1 MRKIHLKNC
10 QKVILMAVVMFCTLS
25 SLYAQVGQTVTGV
38 VKDTEGE
45 PLIGVSVL
53 EIGTSNGAVTNLD
66 GQYTLTLTKNKSVLA
81 FSYIGYTKQEISVSG
96 RKSIIVVMKEDAVG
110 LQEVIVTGY
119 GKTVTKDKL
128 TAAISKVSSEVLE
141 RGVRA
146 NPLTALAGTVT
157 GVRVTQ
163 TSGQPGSGP
172 SIQVRAG
179 ASLNGKGSPLY
190 IIDGVQKDDMND
202 INSNDIESIEI
213 LKDAAAT
220 ALYGARANNGV
231 VLVTTKSGH
240 VGKTTITL
248 NVNVGKG
255 FARDNYNFLNARDY
269 LYWERMAANR
279 SGDDL
284 NLVNGWGTG
293 NDITADGNQT
303 ASGIYST
310 TILTDKNKYLLDYG
324 WQSMKDPVTDNY
336 LLFKETNMRDLNM
349 QDAWTQDYNISFSG
363 GNEKGKYYSS
373 IGYYDETGFPLESG
387 YERLSF
393 NLNGEYKI
401 KNWLKASGFVN
412 FSRSETNPNYMS
424 DANFWSVVPAVPPTF
439 KGANMDGTVIKLIN
453 NTQNA
458 NWNEMKNYYYRRN
471 TAYKTTLGTSF
482 QIDLMKGLSLKL
494 SGMWYLH
501 MVEKESFNKELP
513 NGPGKV
519 DSNRKA
525 SADYARR
532 LDQTYNAIFNYN
544 TSFGDHSISAV
555 GGFEMIDKYNF
566 GLKASGQ
573 GATSDDFIGLQ
584 FTEPLDANGKS
595 TRNMSTTHTQ
605 ERIMSGFI
613 NASYDYKS
621 KYLFSFSGRYD
632 GYSKLVDN
640 RWGFFPGVSAAWN
653 VYREEFMEKYLDIFS
668 NMKLRMGY
676 GQNGNVNGI
685 GLYELQGSYANAGNY
700 NGVYGL
706 LIDDIAYPGLRWEKT
721 TSFDAAIELG
731 LFNKVDFSVGYFN
744 KKTTDL
750 IADVPLSASSG
761 VGSMKTNN
769 GAVRSQGMELEV
781 NYRIF
786 DRKDFKWNV
795 GANVT
800 FVKSK
805 VLKLPD
811 NGNENNRQGGTEV
824 YKGKGSNETVWRGG
838 IQEGQS
844 YGDIYGFKMTHVV
857 RDEAD
862 LANYAYYVDK
872 VPSQP
877 VYGPAAYAQL
887 TVEQQ
892 KNAQKLAPGDAV
904 WYDVNGD
911 GIIDTHDQV
920 KLGNSIPKWMGGFNT
935 SASWKGLTLFA
946 RFDYALGYKKWN
958 SGYQYF
964 MGITSGSFNV
974 PELAKKTWT
983 EDNPTAGLPVLMT
996 NDTNFKKN
1004 YTRNTSLFWENAAY
1018 LCAREIS
1025 LSYDLPSQWTKKAMM
1040 EKVTVTLTGQNL
1052 FYVTS
1057 NNLYTPEYDS
1067 KNNTKDDGKG
1077 GYALPKTV
1085 LMGIKVV
1092 F

>member
-1 MRKIHLKNC
+1 MRKIHLKYYRE
-10 QKVILMAVVMFCTLS
+10 VIFMVVAMLCS
-25 SLYAQVGQTVTGV
+25 IVSIYAQVGQMVSGV
-38 VKDTEGE
+38 VKDVAGE

-53 EIGTSNGAVTNLD
+53 EVGTSNGAITDLD
-66 GQYTLTLTKNKSVLA
+66 GKYTLTLTKNKSVLV
-81 FSYIGYTKQEISVSG
+81 FSYIGYVQQNVSVDG
-96 RKSIIVVMKEDAVG
+96 RKNIMVVMKDDAIG

-141 RGVRA
+141 KGVRS

-163 TSGQPGSGP
+163 TSGQPGAGP

-179 ASLNGKGSPLY
+179 ASLNGSGSPLY

-202 INSNDIESIEI
+202 INNNDIESIEV

-240 VGKTTITL
+240 VGKTTVTL
-248 NVNVGKG
+248 NVNIGKG
-255 FARDNYNFLNARDY
+255 FARDNYDFMNARDY
-269 LYWERMAANR
+269 LYWERMAAKR
-279 SGDDL
+279 SGDDM

-293 NDITADGNQT
+293 NDITADGNK
-303 ASGIYST
+303 SSNGIYST
-310 TILTDKNKYLLDYG
+310 SILTDKNKYLLDYG
-324 WQSMKDPVTDNY
+324 WQSMKDPASDNY
-336 LLFKETNMRDLNM
+336 LLFKETDFMKLNT
-349 QDAWTQDYNISFSG
+349 QDAWTQDYNVSFSG
-363 GNEKGKYYSS
+363 GNDKGKYYSS

-387 YERLSF
+387 YQRLSF

-401 KNWLKASGFVN
+401 KSWLKASGFVN

-424 DANFWSVVPAVPPTF
+424 DANFWSVVAAAPPTF
-439 KGANMDGTVIKLIN
+439 KGANLDGTVITLLN

-482 QIDLMKGLSLKL
+482 QVDLMKGLSLKL
-494 SGMWYLH
+494 SGMWYLW
-501 MVEKESFNKELP
+501 MKETESFDKELP
-513 NGPGKV
+513 TAPGKLN
-519 DSNRKA
+519 SNRKA
-525 SADYARR
+525 SATYARK
-532 LDQTYNAIFNYN
+532 LDQTYNAILNYN
-544 TSFGDHSISAV
+544 ASFGDHNVSAV
-555 GGFEMIDKYNF
+555 GGFEIIDKYNY
-566 GLKASGQ
+566 GLSASGQ

-584 FTEPLDANGKS
+584 FTAPLDANGKS

-605 ERIMSGFI
+605 ERIMSGFV
-613 NASYDYKS
+613 NATYDYKS
-621 KYLFSFSGRYD
+621 RYLFSFSGRYD

-668 NMKLRMGY
+668 NIKIRMGY

-685 GLYELQGSYANAGNY
+685 GLYELQGSYGNAGNY
-700 NGVYGL
+700 NGIYGL
-706 LIDDIAYPGLRWEKT
+706 LINDIAYPGLRWEKT
-721 TSFDAAIELG
+721 TSFDTAIELG
-731 LFNKVDFSVGYFN
+731 LFNKVDLAVGYFN

-750 IADVPLSASSG
+750 IANVPLASSSG
-761 VGSMKTNN
+761 VGSMTTNN

-795 GANVT
+795 GANIT

-805 VLKLPD
+805 ILQLPD

-824 YKGKGSNETVWRGG
+824 YKGKGSNETVWKGG
-838 IQEGQS
+838 MQEGQS
-844 YGDIYGFKMTHVV
+844 YGDIYGFKMMHVV

-872 VPSQP
+872 IPSKP

-892 KNAQKLAPGDAV
+892 KNAQQLAPGDAV

-911 GIIDTHDQV
+911 GIIDTYDQV
-920 KLGNSIPKWMGGFNT
+920 KLGNEIPKWMGGFNT
-935 SASWKGLTLFA
+935 SVTWKGLTLFA

-964 MGITSGSFNV
+964 MGITSGHFNV
-974 PELAKKTWT
+974 PDLAKKTWT
-983 EDNPTAGLPVLMT
+983 EDNPGAELPVLMT

-1004 YTRNTSLFWENAAY
+1004 YTRNTSLFWEDASY

-1025 LSYDLPSQWTKKAMM
+1025 LSYDLPSQWTKKALMD
-1040 EKVTVTLTGQNL
+1040 KVTVTLTGQNL
-1052 FYVTS
+1052 FYITD
-1057 NNLYTPEYDS
+1057 NRLYTPEYGTTS
-1067 KNNTKDDGKG
+1067 SNKG

-1085 LMGIKVV
+1085 LMGLKVV

>member
-1 MRKIHLKNC
+1 MRKIHLKSC
-10 QKVILMAVVMFCTLS
+10 QKVILMAVVMLCSLS

-53 EIGTSNGAVTNLD
+53 EIGTSNGAITNLD

-163 TSGQPGSGP
+163 TSGQPGTGP

-179 ASLNGKGSPLY
+179 ASLDGKGSPLY

-202 INSNDIESIEI
+202 INSNDIASIEI

-471 TAYKTTLGTSF
+471 TAYKTTL
-482 QIDLMKGLSLKL
+482 
-494 SGMWYLH
+494 
-501 MVEKESFNKELP
+501 
-513 NGPGKV
+513 
-519 DSNRKA
+519 
-525 SADYARR
+525 
-532 LDQTYNAIFNYN
+532 
-544 TSFGDHSISAV
+544 
-555 GGFEMIDKYNF
+555 
-566 GLKASGQ
+566 
-573 GATSDDFIGLQ
+573 
-584 FTEPLDANGKS
+584 
-595 TRNMSTTHTQ
+595 
-605 ERIMSGFI
+605 
-613 NASYDYKS
+613 
-621 KYLFSFSGRYD
+621 
-632 GYSKLVDN
+632 
-640 RWGFFPGVSAAWN
+640 
-653 VYREEFMEKYLDIFS
+653 
-668 NMKLRMGY
+668 
-676 GQNGNVNGI
+676 
-685 GLYELQGSYANAGNY
+685 
-700 NGVYGL
+700 
-706 LIDDIAYPGLRWEKT
+706 
-721 TSFDAAIELG
+721 
-731 LFNKVDFSVGYFN
+731 
-744 KKTTDL
+744 
-750 IADVPLSASSG
+750 
-761 VGSMKTNN
+761 
-769 GAVRSQGMELEV
+769 
-781 NYRIF
+781 
-786 DRKDFKWNV
+786 
-795 GANVT
+795 
-800 FVKSK
+800 
-805 VLKLPD
+805 
-811 NGNENNRQGGTEV
+811 
-824 YKGKGSNETVWRGG
+824 
-838 IQEGQS
+838 
-844 YGDIYGFKMTHVV
+844 
-857 RDEAD
+857 
-862 LANYAYYVDK
+862 
-872 VPSQP
+872 
-877 VYGPAAYAQL
+877 
-887 TVEQQ
+887 
-892 KNAQKLAPGDAV
+892 
-904 WYDVNGD
+904 
-911 GIIDTHDQV
+911 
-920 KLGNSIPKWMGGFNT
+920 
-935 SASWKGLTLFA
+935 
-946 RFDYALGYKKWN
+946 
-958 SGYQYF
+958 
-964 MGITSGSFNV
+964 
-974 PELAKKTWT
+974 
-983 EDNPTAGLPVLMT
+983 
-996 NDTNFKKN
+996 
-1004 YTRNTSLFWENAAY
+1004 
-1018 LCAREIS
+1018 
-1025 LSYDLPSQWTKKAMM
+1025 
-1040 EKVTVTLTGQNL
+1040 
-1052 FYVTS
+1052 
-1057 NNLYTPEYDS
+1057 
-1067 KNNTKDDGKG
+1067 
-1077 GYALPKTV
+1077 
-1085 LMGIKVV
+1085 
-1092 F
+1092 

>member
-1 MRKIHLKNC
+1 MRKIHLKYC
-10 QKVILMAVVMFCTLS
+10 REVIFVVVAMLCS
-25 SLYAQVGQTVTGV
+25 IGSIYAQVEQTVSGV
-38 VKDTEGE
+38 VKDVAGE

-53 EIGTSNGAVTNLD
+53 EVGTSNGAITDLD
-66 GQYTLTLTKNKSVLA
+66 GKYTLTLTKSKSVLA
-81 FSYIGYTKQEISVSG
+81 FSYIGYVQQNIHVDG
-96 RKSIIVVMKEDAVG
+96 RKNITVVMKDDAIG

-141 RGVRA
+141 KGVRS

-163 TSGQPGSGP
+163 TSGQPGAGP

-179 ASLNGKGSPLY
+179 ASLNGSGSPLY

-202 INSNDIESIEI
+202 INSNDIESIEV

-240 VGKTTITL
+240 VGKTTVTL
-248 NVNVGKG
+248 NVNIGKG
-255 FARDNYNFLNARDY
+255 FARDNYDFMNARDY
-269 LYWERMAANR
+269 LYWERMAAKR
-279 SGDDL
+279 SGDDM

-293 NDITADGNQT
+293 NDITADGNK
-303 ASGIYST
+303 SSNGIYST
-310 TILTDKNKYLLDYG
+310 SILTDKNKYLLDYG
-324 WQSMKDPVTDNY
+324 WQSMKDPASDN
-336 LLFKETNMRDLNM
+336 NV
-349 QDAWTQDYNISFSG
+349 SFSG
-363 GNEKGKYYSS
+363 GNDKGKYYSS

-387 YERLSF
+387 YQRLSF

-401 KNWLKASGFVN
+401 KSWLKASGFVN

-424 DANFWSVVPAVPPTF
+424 DANFWSVVAAAPPTF
-439 KGANMDGTVIKLIN
+439 KGANLDGTVITLLN

-482 QIDLMKGLSLKL
+482 QVDLMKGLSLKL
-494 SGMWYLH
+494 SGMWYLW
-501 MVEKESFNKELP
+501 MKETESFDKELP
-513 NGPGKV
+513 TAPGKLN
-519 DSNRKA
+519 SNRKA
-525 SADYARR
+525 SATYARK
-532 LDQTYNAIFNYN
+532 LDQTYNAILNYN
-544 TSFGDHSISAV
+544 VSFGDHNVSAV
-555 GGFEMIDKYNF
+555 GGFEMIDKYNY
-566 GLKASGQ
+566 GLSASGQ

-584 FTEPLDANGKS
+584 FTAPLDANGKS

-605 ERIMSGFI
+605 ERIMSGFL
-613 NASYDYKS
+613 NATYDYKS

-668 NMKLRMGY
+668 NMKVRMGY

-685 GLYELQGSYANAGNY
+685 GLYELQGSYGTAGNY
-700 NGVYGL
+700 NGIYGL

-721 TSFDAAIELG
+721 TSFDTAIELG
-731 LFNKVDFSVGYFN
+731 LFNKVDLTVGYFN

-750 IADVPLSASSG
+750 IANVPLASSSG
-761 VGSMKTNN
+761 VGSMTTNN

-786 DRKDFKWNV
+786 DRKDFKWNI
-795 GANVT
+795 GANIT

-805 VLKLPD
+805 ILQLPD

-824 YKGKGSNETVWRGG
+824 YKGKGSNETVWKGG

-844 YGDIYGFKMTHVV
+844 YGDIYGFKMMGVV

-872 VPSQP
+872 IPSKP

-892 KNAQKLAPGDAV
+892 KNAQQLAPGDAV

-911 GIIDTHDQV
+911 GTIDTYDQV
-920 KLGNSIPKWMGGFNT
+920 KLGNEIPKWMGGFNT
-935 SASWKGLTLFA
+935 SVTWKGLTLFA

-964 MGITSGSFNV
+964 MGITSGHFNV
-974 PELAKKTWT
+974 PDLAKKTWT
-983 EDNPTAGLPVLMT
+983 EDNPGAELPVLMT

-1004 YTRNTSLFWENAAY
+1004 YTRNTSLFWEDASY

-1025 LSYDLPSQWTKKAMM
+1025 LSYDLPSQWTKKALMD
-1040 EKVTVTLTGQNL
+1040 KVTVTLTGQNL
-1052 FYVTS
+1052 FYITD
-1057 NNLYTPEYDS
+1057 NRLYTPEYGTTSGD
-1067 KNNTKDDGKG
+1067 KG

-1085 LMGIKVV
+1085 LMGLKVM

>member
-1 MRKIHLKNC
+1 MRKIHLKYC
-10 QKVILMAVVMFCTLS
+10 RKVIFIAVAILCSIS
-25 SLYAQVGQTVTGV
+25 SMYAQIGQAVSGI
-38 VKDTEGE
+38 VKDAEGE

-53 EIGTSNGAVTNLD
+53 EVGTSNGAITNLD
-66 GQYTLTLTKNKSVLA
+66 GKYTLTLTKNKSVLA
-81 FSYIGYTKQEISVSG
+81 FSYIGYTKQDISVSG
-96 RKSIIVVMKEDAVG
+96 RKSITVVMTEDAVG

-141 RGVRA
+141 RGIRS

-163 TSGQPGSGP
+163 SSGSPGSGP

-179 ASLNGKGSPLY
+179 ASLDGKGSPLY

-202 INSNDIESIEI
+202 INSNDIESIEV

-248 NVNVGKG
+248 NVNIGKG
-255 FARDNYNFLNARDY
+255 FVRDNYDFMNARDY
-269 LYWERMAANR
+269 LYWERKAAYRRGADMN
-279 SGDDL
+279 S
-284 NLVNGWGTG
+284 VNMGWGTG
-293 NDITADGNQT
+293 NDITADGNVST
-303 ASGIYST
+303 SGIYST

-324 WQSMKDPVTDNY
+324 WQSMKDPVSDDY
-336 LLFKETNMRDLNM
+336 LLFKETDFLKLNT
-349 QDAWTQDYNISFSG
+349 QDAWTQDYNLSFSG
-363 GNEKGKYYSS
+363 GNDKGKYYSS

-387 YERLSF
+387 YKRLSF

-401 KNWLKASGFVN
+401 KSWLKASGFVN
-412 FSRSETNPNYMS
+412 FSRSETNPNFMS
-424 DANFWSVVPAVPPTF
+424 DANFWSVVAAAPPTF
-439 KGANMDGTVIKLIN
+439 KGANLDGTVIKLVN
-453 NTQNA
+453 NYQNA
-458 NWNEMKNYYYRRN
+458 NWNEMKDYYYRRN
-471 TAYKTTLGTSF
+471 TAYKTTLGASF
-482 QIDLMKGLSLKL
+482 QVDLMKGLSLKL
-494 SGMWYLH
+494 NGMWYLW
-501 MVEKESFNKELP
+501 MKETESFNKEFP
-513 NGPGKV
+513 TAPGKT
-519 DSNRKA
+519 NATRAA
-525 SADYARR
+525 SAGYARK
-532 LDQTYNAIFNYN
+532 LDQTYNAILNYN
-544 TSFGDHSISAV
+544 TSFGNHNINAV
-555 GGFEMIDKYNF
+555 GGFEIIDKYSY
-566 GLKASGQ
+566 GMKAAGQ

-584 FTEPLDANGKS
+584 FTEPLNADGKS
-595 TRNMSTTHTQ
+595 TRTMSTTHTQ
-605 ERIMSGFI
+605 ERIMSGFV

-668 NMKLRMGY
+668 NMKVRMGY

-685 GLYELQGSYANAGNY
+685 GLYELQGSYANSGNY
-700 NGVYGL
+700 NGIYGL
-706 LIDDIAYPGLRWEKT
+706 LINDIAYPGLRWEKT
-721 TSFDAAIELG
+721 TSFDTAIELG
-731 LFNKVDFSVGYFN
+731 LFNKVDLTVGYFN

-750 IADVPLSASSG
+750 IADVPLSSSSG
-761 VGSMKTNN
+761 VGAMKTNN

-781 NYRIF
+781 NYRVF
-786 DRKDFKWNV
+786 DRKDFKWNI
-795 GANVT
+795 GANIT

-805 VLKLPD
+805 VLKLPA

-824 YKGKGSNETVWRGG
+824 YKGKGSNETVWMGG

-844 YGDIYGFKMTHVV
+844 YGDIYGFQMTHIV

-872 VPSQP
+872 IPSQP

-892 KNAQKLAPGDAV
+892 KNAQLLAPGDAV

-911 GIIDTHDQV
+911 GTIDTHDQV

-935 SASWKGLTLFA
+935 SVTWKGLTLFA

-958 SGYQYF
+958 GGLKYF
-964 MGITSGSFNV
+964 MGMSSGHFNV
-974 PELAKKTWT
+974 PELAKETWT
-983 EDNPTAGLPVLMT
+983 EENPDAEYPVLVMHDVT
-996 NDTNFKKN
+996 GKCN
-1004 YTRNTSLFWENAAY
+1004 YNRNTSLLCEDASY

-1025 LSYDLPSQWTKKAMM
+1025 LSYDLPVQWTKKAMM
-1040 EKVTVTLTGQNL
+1040 EKVTLTLTGQNL
-1052 FYVTS
+1052 FYVTNS
-1057 NNLYTPEYDS
+1057 HLYSPEYGTSD
-1067 KNNTKDDGKG
+1067 NDKG

-1085 LMGIKVV
+1085 LMGLKVV

>member
-1 MRKIHLKNC
+1 MRKIHLKYC
-10 QKVILMAVVMFCTLS
+10 REVIFVVVAMLCS
-25 SLYAQVGQTVTGV
+25 IGSIYAQVEQTVSGV
-38 VKDTEGE
+38 VKDVAGE

-53 EIGTSNGAVTNLD
+53 EVGTSNGAITDLD
-66 GQYTLTLTKNKSVLA
+66 GKYTLTLTKSKSVLA
-81 FSYIGYTKQEISVSG
+81 FSYIGYVQQNIHVDG
-96 RKSIIVVMKEDAVG
+96 RKNITVVMKDDAIG

-141 RGVRA
+141 KGVRS

-163 TSGQPGSGP
+163 TSGQPGAGP

-179 ASLNGKGSPLY
+179 ASLNGSGSPLY

-202 INSNDIESIEI
+202 INSNDIESIEV

-240 VGKTTITL
+240 VGKTTVTL
-248 NVNVGKG
+248 NVNIGKG
-255 FARDNYNFLNARDY
+255 FARDNYDFMNARDY
-269 LYWERMAANR
+269 LYWERMAAKR
-279 SGDDL
+279 
-284 NLVNGWGTG
+284 TG
-293 NDITADGNQT
+293 NDITADGNK
-303 ASGIYST
+303 SSNGIYST
-310 TILTDKNKYLLDYG
+310 SILTDKNKYLLDYG
-324 WQSMKDPVTDNY
+324 WQSMKDPASDNY
-336 LLFKETNMRDLNM
+336 LLFKETDFMKLNT
-349 QDAWTQDYNISFSG
+349 QDAWTQDYNVSFSG
-363 GNEKGKYYSS
+363 GNDKGKYYSS

-387 YERLSF
+387 YQRLSF

-401 KNWLKASGFVN
+401 KSWLKASGFVN

-424 DANFWSVVPAVPPTF
+424 DANFWSVVAAAPPTF
-439 KGANMDGTVIKLIN
+439 KGANLDGTVITLLN

-482 QIDLMKGLSLKL
+482 QVDLMKGLSLKL
-494 SGMWYLH
+494 SGMWYLW
-501 MVEKESFNKELP
+501 MKETESFDKELP
-513 NGPGKV
+513 TAPGKLN
-519 DSNRKA
+519 SNRKA
-525 SADYARR
+525 SATYARK
-532 LDQTYNAIFNYN
+532 LDQTYNAILNYN
-544 TSFGDHSISAV
+544 VSFGDHNVSAV
-555 GGFEMIDKYNF
+555 GGFEMIDKYNY
-566 GLKASGQ
+566 GLSASGQ

-584 FTEPLDANGKS
+584 FTAPLDANGKS

-605 ERIMSGFI
+605 ERIMSGFL
-613 NASYDYKS
+613 NATYDYKS

-668 NMKLRMGY
+668 NMKVRMGY

-685 GLYELQGSYANAGNY
+685 GLYELQGSYGTAGNY
-700 NGVYGL
+700 NGIYGL

-721 TSFDAAIELG
+721 TSFDTAIELG
-731 LFNKVDFSVGYFN
+731 LFNKVDLTVGYFN

-750 IADVPLSASSG
+750 IANVPLASSSG
-761 VGSMKTNN
+761 VGSMTTNN

-786 DRKDFKWNV
+786 DRKDFKWNI
-795 GANVT
+795 GANIT

-805 VLKLPD
+805 ILQLPD

-824 YKGKGSNETVWRGG
+824 YKGKGSNETVWKGG

-844 YGDIYGFKMTHVV
+844 YGDIYGFKMMGVV

-872 VPSQP
+872 IPSKP

-892 KNAQKLAPGDAV
+892 KNAQQLAPGDAV

-911 GIIDTHDQV
+911 GTIDTYDQV
-920 KLGNSIPKWMGGFNT
+920 KLGNEIPKWMGGFNT
-935 SASWKGLTLFA
+935 SVTWKGLTLFA

-964 MGITSGSFNV
+964 MGITSGHFNV
-974 PELAKKTWT
+974 PDLAKKTWT
-983 EDNPTAGLPVLMT
+983 EDNPGAELPVLMT

-1004 YTRNTSLFWENAAY
+1004 YTRNTSLFWEDASY

-1025 LSYDLPSQWTKKAMM
+1025 LSYDLPSQWTKKALMD
-1040 EKVTVTLTGQNL
+1040 KVTVTLTGQNL
-1052 FYVTS
+1052 FYITD
-1057 NNLYTPEYDS
+1057 NRLYTPEYGTTSGD
-1067 KNNTKDDGKG
+1067 KG

-1085 LMGIKVV
+1085 LMGLKVM

>member
-1 MRKIHLKNC
+1 
-10 QKVILMAVVMFCTLS
+10 
-25 SLYAQVGQTVTGV
+25 
-38 VKDTEGE
+38 
-45 PLIGVSVL
+45 
-53 EIGTSNGAVTNLD
+53 
-66 GQYTLTLTKNKSVLA
+66 
-81 FSYIGYTKQEISVSG
+81 
-96 RKSIIVVMKEDAVG
+96 
-110 LQEVIVTGY
+110 
-119 GKTVTKDKL
+119 
-128 TAAISKVSSEVLE
+128 
-141 RGVRA
+141 
-146 NPLTALAGTVT
+146 
-157 GVRVTQ
+157 
-163 TSGQPGSGP
+163 
-172 SIQVRAG
+172 
-179 ASLNGKGSPLY
+179 
-190 IIDGVQKDDMND
+190 
-202 INSNDIESIEI
+202 
-213 LKDAAAT
+213 
-220 ALYGARANNGV
+220 
-231 VLVTTKSGH
+231 
-240 VGKTTITL
+240 
-248 NVNVGKG
+248 
-255 FARDNYNFLNARDY
+255 
-269 LYWERMAANR
+269 
-279 SGDDL
+279 
-284 NLVNGWGTG
+284 
-293 NDITADGNQT
+293 
-303 ASGIYST
+303 
-310 TILTDKNKYLLDYG
+310 
-324 WQSMKDPVTDNY
+324 
-336 LLFKETNMRDLNM
+336 
-349 QDAWTQDYNISFSG
+349 
-363 GNEKGKYYSS
+363 
-373 IGYYDETGFPLESG
+373 
-387 YERLSF
+387 
-393 NLNGEYKI
+393 
-401 KNWLKASGFVN
+401 
-412 FSRSETNPNYMS
+412 MS

-482 QIDLMKGLSLKL
+482 QIDLMKGLSLKM

-532 LDQTYNAIFNYN
+532 LDQTYNAILNYN
-544 TSFGDHSISAV
+544 ASFGNHNISAV

-706 LIDDIAYPGLRWEKT
+706 LINDIAYPGLRWEKT

-731 LFNKVDFSVGYFN
+731 SFNKVDLSAGYFN

-795 GANVT
+795 GANIT

-838 IQEGQS
+838 TQEGQS

-892 KNAQKLAPGDAV
+892 RNAQQLAPGDAV

-974 PELAKKTWT
+974 PELAKETWT

-1004 YTRNTSLFWENAAY
+1004 YTRSTSLFWENAAY

-1067 KNNTKDDGKG
+1067 ANNTKDDGKG